1 MRRLQRK
8 ILLIPICFVLLR
20 TPETVYRVL
29 EYLHPSPAGGA
40 VCEADAS
47 LASSVVGM
55 VLQGMQAVTNPAQ
68 GVATSI
74 IFVWS
79 SPTYRERLR
88 RLFSPKRAIDRV
100 RLARGISYEPR
111 FAGSGGDLAEPLRA
125 TGTLRASSVDPR

>member
-40 VCEADAS
+40 ACEADAS

-88 RLFSPKRAIDRV
+88 RAPVAAGRRTASCGGNRGADWPRRRHLGSTSSPDVAACHQSQI
-100 RLARGISYEPR
+100 LS
-111 FAGSGGDLAEPLRA
+111 
-125 TGTLRASSVDPR
+125 

>member
-55 VLQGMQAVTNPAQ
+55 VLQGMQAVTNPAAHRHYAWIEYLAVP
-68 GVATSI
+68 GSVLEET
-74 IFVWS
+74 VD
-79 SPTYRERLR
+79 
-88 RLFSPKRAIDRV
+88 RARPDE
-100 RLARGISYEPR
+100 AW
-111 FAGSGGDLAEPLRA
+111 LAERA
-125 TGTLRASSVDPR
+125 PALDSFKRSFDVADGDGSSSS